1 MPSARVP
8 FAPLDVQRSF
18 AMHRMG
24 MGDPTAAL
32 EPGRLVKTFHG
43 AEGPVRVSL
52 AREEGEVVVEA
63 EGAGAD
69 AVLAGWLAAL
79 PPADGYAEF
88 APEHPVVRR
97 LHRGHAGLRLVPV
110 PWRFDVACAAILEQR
125 VTMQDARVS
134 WKRLALSHGTRGA
147 LGVAFPPPARL
158 AEVPGWELERLG
170 VDPKRG
176 RALLAL
182 AREEARRPFLAGA
195 DRAALRERLVALRGI
210 GPWTAEMVLGYGA
223 GDPDAVLVGD
233 LHAPRLVCWAL
244 AEEPRGDDARML
256 ELLEPFRGQR
266 FRVTRL
272 LMGGPYRAPRL

>member
-1 MPSARVP
+1 MPSARLA

-24 MGDPTAAL
+24 MGDPTAQL
-32 EPGRLVKTFHG
+32 GPDRLVKTFHAAG
-43 AEGPVRVSL
+43 GPVRVSL
-52 AREEGEVVVEA
+52 YREGSEVVVEA
-63 EGAGAD
+63 DGPDAD
-69 AVLAGWLAAL
+69 AVLTGWLAVL
-79 PPADGYAEF
+79 PPEDGHATF
-88 APEHPVVRR
+88 APEHALVRR
-97 LHRGHAGLRLVPV
+97 LHRGLGGLRLVPV

-125 VTMQDARVS
+125 VTMQDARLS
-134 WKRLALSHGTRGA
+134 WKRIALSHGTRGP
-147 LGVAFPPPARL
+147 LGTAFPPPAVVAGL
-158 AEVPGWELERLG
+158 PGWELERLG

-176 RALLAL
+176 RALVTL

-195 DRAALRERLVALRGI
+195 DRAALRERLLALHGI
-210 GPWTAEMVLGYGA
+210 GEWTVGMVLGYGA

-256 ELLEPFRGQR
+256 ELLAPFAGQR

-272 LMGGPYRAPRL
+272 VMGAPFRAPRL